1 MTKIKNTKKGMAKK
15 TLSMSLVVA
24 MLATSNVPVWAAEF
38 SDGTDAAVAT
48 EAPAAETFSDNAAE
62 APVVEDT
69 NADTATANTVVEE
82 GDLKIDIT
90 TKKEV
95 TWGDTV
101 SVSGSIVNTNTNT
114 SLDKWNFGVREAG
127 TAQALITKTDV
138 TSVGGE
144 QVTATNM
151 NFATTPAMAGKTL
164 ELYIYRDDA
173 DASFGPIVVG
183 TVKVN
188 KKDIKNA
195 TIKITGVADDAAA
208 TMAYNGR
215 VQNAASVGK
224 IMLGSDELT
233 SEDYDMTVSSAIN
246 AGDILTVTVTAK
258 GDKYVGTATRNIK
271 IVAKDY
277 RPSNPA
283 DIEAKVKDD
292 VKYEYTGSKIY
303 LKASDVTVAE
313 SKHDPDVTPD
323 DKKLGGAD
331 LSSAIESVET
341 NVDTNGGYNVG
352 KHTAT
357 VRLETGKLGNFN
369 FSGAYETVPTSNTYE
384 IVARDLSKVKVV
396 VGSNGEVQLG
406 TKLSELSSKLNF
418 FDGSQQLDLK
428 STDYAYTVKVNGKQ
442 IDTTTN
448 PNPAFDKE
456 GTYTVEITAADGVSN
471 TKNSVSTT
479 FRVEGNVI
487 KSATSTGFNNANG
500 TIKYVKDYTGNAI
513 QPTKDDIGTV
523 TIAGEDSRKTVTLQK
538 GEWEIVGYSNNTE
551 ASTYGNTSATATPYS
566 YKKYAAVQIKVTQS
580 GTFYGKTCNLYFEIA
595 PLKVSGDTITVP
607 KTTSYD
613 KANRKASD
621 YKLDVTVNAKD
632 SNNKTITVPA
642 SAYTTTAKFL
652 DATTNQE
659 TDKNAKENTIETTV
673 VLKDHNYIYVDS
685 NKDYDSNGKTQSVVA
700 DKKTKIKA
708 PVLTNAS
715 VVLTQDSYT
724 YTGGKI
730 TPSFKVMDGTLE
742 LQEDVDYRI
751 KSITNAV
758 NVGTATITVEGL
770 GTYYSGEASG
780 TFTITPAKVEDVKV
794 TADAKTYTGKKIK
807 PTSFKATL
815 NGNDVTDQFKLS
827 AYGDN
832 TNAGKTAGSLTI
844 ALLSGNKNFTGST
857 VDGTFE
863 IKARKVASSTI
874 SVYDKYGQM
883 VNDKYDTAT
892 VAAANLKTFTYDGK
906 AQTFA
911 SAKLN
916 VGNVVLETGES
927 ADTNIAKPTA
937 DDFELVYVDNVY
949 GKSTQGATY
958 NTAHV
963 YAVAKEGGN
972 YTGTKTITTADG
984 TVIKNVV
991 ADLTFGI
998 SALKFV
1004 KENVTVKNGVY
1015 AGGVAVKPEVIV
1027 QFGGNTLVE
1036 GVDYKLDYDTATEV
1050 TNGAKYNVKV
1060 TGING
1065 YTDAGSVSS
1074 DNTDT
1079 AKQIAKWG
1087 IDKQTIA
1094 NCEVSVKDGVATVMN
1109 GSVKV
1114 PADEYTSTKN
1124 EDGTYTIAAKS
1135 TSKHY
1140 TGSKTV
1146 KADGKAEN
1154 EKPNAPMIS
1163 NVKVVGN
1170 KATVILSS
1178 ESEGASG
1185 YDYVISTDRDCI
1197 TNKDYTSV
1205 NKNQVKTNTT
1215 FEYVGQNTYYAYC
1228 HAWKRDENGKKVFSD
1243 WSNAYPFVVSAITPS
1258 QPVIT
1263 SVKVKG
1269 STVTVTYTK
1278 ASNADGYDVV
1288 LGTSTKKV
1296 NGETRPVEYGKLV
1309 KKNIKG
1315 NVVTATFKNV
1325 KKGTYY
1331 AGLHAFNKTSEDGKK
1346 VFSQWSNV
1354 KKVTVK

>member
-38 SDGTDAAVAT
+38 SDGTDDVAVAT
-48 EAPAAETFSDNAAE
+48 EAPAAETFSDETAE

-69 NADTATANTVVEE
+69 TAEAASANTVVEE
-82 GDLKIDIT
+82 GDLKVDIT
-90 TKKEV
+90 VDKTEV
-95 TWGDTV
+95 TWGDHVTV
-101 SVSGSIVNTNTNT
+101 SGTITKTTDNTPLK
-114 SLDKWNFGVREAG
+114 SWNYGIREAG
-127 TAQALITKTDV
+127 TTQALGTIK
-138 TSVGGE
+138 
-144 QVTATNM
+144 TATTASDMSFN
-151 NFATTPAMAGKTL
+151 TDETMAGKTI

-173 DASFGPIVVG
+173 NASFGPIVVG
-183 TVKVN
+183 TIKVN
-188 KKDIKNA
+188 KKNIKNA
-195 TIKITGVADDAAA
+195 TIKISGVADDATA

-215 VQNAASVGK
+215 VQDAASVGD
-224 IMLGSDELT
+224 IMLGSTKLT
-233 SEDYDMTVSSAIN
+233 SDDYDMTVSSATN

-258 GDKYVGTATRNIK
+258 GDKYVGTATRNVK
-271 IVAKDY
+271 IVKKTYTANK
-277 RPSNPA
+277 

-292 VKYEYTGSKIY
+292 IKYEYTGSKIY

-323 DKKLGGAD
+323 DQKLGGAD

-341 NVDTNGGYNVG
+341 NADVNGNYNVG
-352 KHTAT
+352 KHAAT

-369 FSGAYETVPTSNTYE
+369 FSGAYESVPTSNTYE

-396 VGSNGEVQLG
+396 VGSNGEVQLN
-406 TKLSELSSKLNF
+406 TAVAALPLAF
-418 FDGSQQLDLK
+418 YDGSQRLNLK
-428 STDYAYTVKVNGKQ
+428 SADYSYTVKDPDGKVVTG
-442 IDTTTN
+442 TT
-448 PNPAFDKE
+448 FDKE

-487 KSATSTGFNNANG
+487 DSATSTGFNNTNG
-500 TIKYVKDYTGNAI
+500 TIKYVKDYTGSAI

-523 TIAGEDSRKTVTLQK
+523 TITGKDSNKTVTLQK

-551 ASTYGNTSATATPYS
+551 ASTYGSTTATQAPYS
-566 YKKYAAVQIKVTQS
+566 YKKYASVQIKVTQS

-595 PLKVSGDTITVP
+595 PLRVSSDTINVP

-613 KANRKASD
+613 KSNKNASD

-632 SNNKTITVPA
+632 SNGKTVAVPA
-642 SAYTTTAKFL
+642 SAYTTTSKFVKA
-652 DATTNQE
+652 DGS
-659 TDKNAKENTIETTV
+659 DGENTIDDKIQTTV
-673 VLKDHNYIYVDS
+673 VLKNHNYIYG
-685 NKDYDSNGKTQSVVA
+685 NYDENGKTQSVPVSVSKA
-700 DKKTKIKA
+700 TTIKA

-815 NGNDVTDQFKLS
+815 NGNDVSDQFKLS

-863 IKARKVASSTI
+863 IKARKVNDSTI
-874 SVYDKYGQM
+874 SVYDKYGQL

-892 VAAANLKTFTYDGK
+892 VATANLKTFTYDGK

-916 VGNVVLETGES
+916 VGNVVTETGETAS
-927 ADTNIAKPTA
+927 NIAKPTA

-949 GKSTQGATY
+949 GKSTQNATY
-958 NTAHV
+958 NTAHI

-1050 TNGAKYNVKV
+1050 TNGAKYDVKV

-1065 YTDAGSVSS
+1065 YASAGSVSS
-1074 DNTDT
+1074 KDADP
-1079 AKQIAKWG
+1079 IAKWG

-1124 EDGTYTIAAKS
+1124 DDGTYTIAAKS

-1154 EKPNAPMIS
+1154 EKPDAPMIS

-1170 KATVILSS
+1170 KATVILSG
-1178 ESEGASG
+1178 ESEGAAG

-1325 KKGTYY
+1325 KKGAYY
-1331 AGLHAFNKTSEDGKK
+1331 AGLHAFNRTSEDGKK

-1354 KKVTVK
+1354 KKVNVK

>member
-1 MTKIKNTKKGMAKK
+1 MLLLIK
-15 TLSMSLVVA
+15 S
-24 MLATSNVPVWAAEF
+24 
-38 SDGTDAAVAT
+38 
-48 EAPAAETFSDNAAE
+48 
-62 APVVEDT
+62 
-69 NADTATANTVVEE
+69 
-82 GDLKIDIT
+82 
-90 TKKEV
+90 EV

-101 SVSGSIVNTNTNT
+101 NVSGSITKTTDNTPLK
-114 SLDKWNFGVREAG
+114 SWNYGIREAG
-127 TAQALITKTDV
+127 TTQAIGTIKTASDV
-138 TSVGGE
+138 S
-144 QVTATNM
+144 AM
-151 NFATTPAMAGKTL
+151 SFTTDETMAGKTL
-164 ELYIYRDDA
+164 ELYIYRNDA
-173 DASFGPIVVG
+173 NASFGPIVVG

-188 KKDIKNA
+188 KKSIK
-195 TIKITGVADDAAA
+195 DAAV
-208 TMAYNGR
+208 TVTGLNPNGTLTYNGR
-215 VQNAASVGK
+215 VQDETTITAVTLDGK
-224 IMLGSDELT
+224 TLVKND
-233 SEDYDMTVSSAIN
+233 DYDMTVSSATN
-246 AGDILTVTVTAK
+246 AGDTLTVTVTAK
-258 GDKYVGTATRNIK
+258 GDKYYGSTTKNIK

-277 RPSNPA
+277 SAANK

-292 VKYEYTGSKIY
+292 VKYEYTGSKIF
-303 LKASDVTVAE
+303 LTASDVTVAE

-323 DKKLGGAD
+323 DGKLGGAD
-331 LSSAIESVET
+331 LSAAIESVTTDGT
-341 NVDTNGGYNVG
+341 NYNVG
-352 KHTAT
+352 KHKA
-357 VRLETGKLGNFN
+357 VVKLETGKLENFN
-369 FSGAYETVPTSNTYE
+369 FTGPYEDVTTSNEYE
-384 IVARDLSKVKVV
+384 IVARDLSKVTVV
-396 VGSNGEVQLG
+396 AGSNGEVQLG
-406 TKLSELSSKLNF
+406 TATTSLPLHFYAGTQLLNLQSSDYVYAVKDP
-418 FDGSQQLDLK
+418 DGK
-428 STDYAYTVKVNGKQ
+428 GVTGAT
-442 IDTTTN
+442 
-448 PNPAFDKE
+448 FDKE
-456 GTYTVEITAADGVSN
+456 GTYTVEVTAADGVSN
-471 TKNSVSTT
+471 TKNSVSAT

-487 KSATSTGFNNANG
+487 EKATSTGFNDNSG
-500 TIKYVKDYTGNAI
+500 KIKYVKDYTGSAI

-523 TIAGEDSRKTVTLQK
+523 TITGKDPSKTVTLQK
-538 GEWEIVGYSNNTE
+538 GDWEIVGYSNNTE
-551 ASTYGNTSATATPYS
+551 ASTYGNPNGSAADKYS
-566 YKKYAAVQIKVTQS
+566 RKNYASVQIKVTKS
-580 GTFYGKTCNLYFEIA
+580 GTFYGKTCSLLFEIA
-595 PLKVSGDTITVP
+595 PLKVTGDTITVP
-607 KTTSYD
+607 KATSYD
-613 KANRKASD
+613 KANKKASN
-621 YKLDVTVNAKD
+621 YKLDVTVAAKD
-632 SNNKTITVPA
+632 SNGKSVTVPA
-642 SAYTTTAKFL
+642 SAYTTTSKFI
-652 DATTNQE
+652 DATTNLE
-659 TDKNAKENTIETTV
+659 TEENAKGNIIETTV
-673 VLKDHNYIYVDS
+673 VLKDHNYIYVGTAG
-685 NKDYDSNGKTQSVVA
+685 YDSNGKTQSVIA
-700 DKKTKIKA
+700 DKKTTIKA

-742 LQEDVDYRI
+742 LQEGVDYKV

-770 GTYYSGEASG
+770 DTYYSGEASA

-794 TADAKTYTGKKIK
+794 TADAATYTGKKIK

-815 NGNDVTDQFKLS
+815 NGNDVSDQFKLS

-863 IKARKVASSTI
+863 IKARKVNDSTI
-874 SVYDKYGQM
+874 SVYDKYGQL

-892 VAAANLKTFTYDGK
+892 VATANLKTFTYDGK

-916 VGNVVLETGES
+916 VGNVVTETGETAS
-927 ADTNIAKPTA
+927 NIAKPTA

-949 GKSTQGATY
+949 GKSTQNSTY
-958 NTAHV
+958 NTAHI

-1050 TNGAKYNVKV
+1050 TNGAKYDVKV

-1065 YTDAGSVSS
+1065 YASAGSVSS
-1074 DNTDT
+1074 KDADP
-1079 AKQIAKWG
+1079 IAKWG

-1124 EDGTYTIAAKS
+1124 DDGTYTIAAKS

-1140 TGSKTV
+1140 TGSKSV

-1170 KATVILSS
+1170 KATAILSG
-1178 ESEGASG
+1178 EADGAAG

-1205 NKNQVKTNTT
+1205 NKNQVQTSTT
-1215 FEYVGQNTYYAYC
+1215 FKYVQQGTYYAYC

-1243 WSNAYPFVVSAITPS
+1243 WSNAYPFVVSAITPDA
-1258 QPVIT
+1258 PVIT
-1263 SVKVKG
+1263 NVKVSG
-1269 STVTVTYTK
+1269 STIKVTYK
-1278 ASNADGYDVV
+1278 AAANATGYDVL
-1288 LGTSTKKV
+1288 LGTGSKKE
-1296 NGETRPVEYGKLV
+1296 NGETRPYQYGNHKKLNL
-1309 KKNIKG
+1309 KEG
-1315 NVVTATFKNV
+1315 TVTATFIELFLGLLNLVGKMSLKKLRIYLVV
-1325 KKGTYY
+1325 KR
-1331 AGLHAFNKTSEDGKK
+1331 LELVCVRF
-1346 VFSQWSNV
+1346 
-1354 KKVTVK
+1354 

>member
-38 SDGTDAAVAT
+38 SDGSDDVAVAT
-48 EAPAAETFSDNAAE
+48 EAPAAETFSDETAE

-69 NADTATANTVVEE
+69 TAEAASANTVVEE
-82 GDLKIDIT
+82 GDLKVDVT
-90 TKKEV
+90 VNKTEV
-95 TWGDTV
+95 TWGDRVTV
-101 SVSGSIVNTNTNT
+101 SGTITKTSDNTPLK
-114 SLDKWNFGVREAG
+114 SWNYGIREAG
-127 TAQALITKTDV
+127 TTQALGTIK
-138 TSVGGE
+138 
-144 QVTATNM
+144 TATD
-151 NFATTPAMAGKTL
+151 PAQMSFDTDETMAGKTI

-173 DASFGPIVVG
+173 NASFGPIVVG
-183 TVKVN
+183 TIKVN
-188 KKDIKNA
+188 KKNIKDA
-195 TIKITGVADDAAA
+195 TINVSGLNADG
-208 TMAYNGR
+208 TLTYNGR
-215 VQNAASVGK
+215 VQDETTVTSVT
-224 IMLGSDELT
+224 LGSGST
-233 SEDYDMTVSSAIN
+233 STTLAKGDDYEMTVSSATN
-246 AGDILTVTVTAK
+246 VGDTLVVTVTAK
-258 GDKYVGTATRNIK
+258 GDKYYGTVTKNIK

-277 RPSNPA
+277 NSG

-323 DKKLGGAD
+323 DQKLGGAD

-341 NVDTNGGYNVG
+341 KTSGDYNVG
-352 KHTAT
+352 KHKAT
-357 VRLETGKLGNFN
+357 VKLETGKLGNFN
-369 FSGAYETVPTSNTYE
+369 FSGAYESVDTSNEYE
-384 IVARDLSKVKVV
+384 IVARDLSKLKVV
-396 VGSNGEVQLG
+396 AGSNGEVQLG
-406 TKLSELSSKLNF
+406 TKVSELPLKF
-418 FDGSQQLDLK
+418 YDGSQRLYLK
-428 STDYAYTVKVNGKQ
+428 SADYAYTVKVDGKV
-442 IDTTTN
+442 IAPTTAN
-448 PNPAFDKE
+448 PEPTFDKE

-487 KSATSTGFNNANG
+487 DSATSTGFNNSDANK
-500 TIKYVKDYTGNAI
+500 TIKYVKDYTGKAI
-513 QPTKDDIGTV
+513 EPTKDDIGTV
-523 TIAGEDSRKTVTLQK
+523 TITSKGTATSPAKTVTLQK
-538 GEWEIVGYSNNTE
+538 GEWEIVGYSNNIE
-551 ASTYGNTSATATPYS
+551 ASTYGNTSATVAPYS
-566 YKKYAAVQIKVTQS
+566 YKKYASVQIKVTQS
-580 GTFYGKTCNLYFEIA
+580 GTFYGKTCSLNFEIA
-595 PLKVSGDTITVP
+595 PLKVSSDTITVP

-652 DATTNQE
+652 DSTNQE
-659 TDKNAKENTIETTV
+659 TDENAKENTIETTV

-700 DKKTKIKA
+700 DKKTTIKA
-708 PVLTNAS
+708 PLLTNAS

-815 NGNDVTDQFKLS
+815 NGNDVSDQFKLS

-863 IKARKVASSTI
+863 IKPATVTGSTI
-874 SVYDKYGQM
+874 AVFDKYGKD
-883 VNDKYDTAT
+883 VSNIYGFTSGDPS
-892 VAAANLKTFTYDGK
+892 KTFTYDGT

-916 VGNVVLETGES
+916 IGNVATGV
-927 ADTNIAKPTA
+927 AKPTA
-937 DDFELVYVDNVY
+937 DDFEIVYVDNVY
-949 GKSTQGATY
+949 GKSTTGKTY

-972 YTGTKTITTADG
+972 YAGPDNSTIVTADG
-984 TVIKNVV
+984 TTIKNVV

-998 SALKFV
+998 GALKFV

-1036 GVDYKLDYDTATEV
+1036 GVDYKLEYDTATEV
-1050 TNGAKYNVKV
+1050 TNGAKYDVKV

-1065 YTDAGSVSS
+1065 YAGAGSVSS
-1074 DNTDT
+1074 KDTDT
-1079 AKQIAKWG
+1079 TKQIAKWG

-1094 NCEVSVKDGVATVMN
+1094 NCEVSVKNGVATVMN

-1124 EDGTYTIAAKS
+1124 DDGTYTIAAKS

-1170 KATVILSS
+1170 KATVILSG

-1263 SVKVKG
+1263 SVKVSG

-1296 NGETRPVEYGKLV
+1296 NGETRPVEYGTLV

-1331 AGLHAFNKTSEDGKK
+1331 AGLHAFNRTSEDGKK

>member
-38 SDGTDAAVAT
+38 SDGTDDVAVAT
-48 EAPAAETFSDNAAE
+48 EAPAAETFSDETAE

-69 NADTATANTVVEE
+69 TAEAASANTVVEE
-82 GDLKIDIT
+82 GDLKVDIT
-90 TKKEV
+90 VDKTEV
-95 TWGDTV
+95 TWGDHVTV
-101 SVSGSIVNTNTNT
+101 SGTITKTTDNTPLK
-114 SLDKWNFGVREAG
+114 SWNYGIREAG
-127 TAQALITKTDV
+127 TTQALGTIK
-138 TSVGGE
+138 
-144 QVTATNM
+144 TATTASDMSFN
-151 NFATTPAMAGKTL
+151 TDETMAGKTI

-173 DASFGPIVVG
+173 NASFGPIVVG
-183 TVKVN
+183 TIKVN
-188 KKDIKNA
+188 KKNIKNA
-195 TIKITGVADDAAA
+195 TIKISGVADDATA

-215 VQNAASVGK
+215 VQDAASVGD
-224 IMLGSDELT
+224 IMLGSTKLT
-233 SEDYDMTVSSAIN
+233 SDDYDMTVSSATN

-258 GDKYVGTATRNIK
+258 GDKYVGTATRNVK
-271 IVAKDY
+271 IVKKTYTANK
-277 RPSNPA
+277 

-292 VKYEYTGSKIY
+292 IKYEYTGSKIY

-323 DKKLGGAD
+323 DQKLGGAD

-341 NVDTNGGYNVG
+341 NADVNGNYNVG
-352 KHTAT
+352 KHAAT

-369 FSGAYETVPTSNTYE
+369 FSGAYESVPTSNTYE

-396 VGSNGEVQLG
+396 VGSNGEVQLN
-406 TKLSELSSKLNF
+406 TAVAALPLAF
-418 FDGSQQLDLK
+418 YDGSQRLNLK
-428 STDYAYTVKVNGKQ
+428 SADYSYTVKDPDGKVVTG
-442 IDTTTN
+442 TT
-448 PNPAFDKE
+448 FDKE

-487 KSATSTGFNNANG
+487 DSATSTGFNNTNG
-500 TIKYVKDYTGNAI
+500 TIKYVKDYTGSAI

-523 TIAGEDSRKTVTLQK
+523 TITGKDSNKTVTLQK

-551 ASTYGNTSATATPYS
+551 ASTYGSTTATQAPYS
-566 YKKYAAVQIKVTQS
+566 YKKYASVQIKVTQS

-595 PLKVSGDTITVP
+595 PLRVSSDTINVP

-613 KANRKASD
+613 KSNKNASD

-632 SNNKTITVPA
+632 SNGKTVAVPA
-642 SAYTTTAKFL
+642 SAYTTTSKFVKA
-652 DATTNQE
+652 DGS
-659 TDKNAKENTIETTV
+659 DGENTIDDKIQTTV
-673 VLKDHNYIYVDS
+673 VLKNHNYIYG
-685 NKDYDSNGKTQSVVA
+685 NYDENGKTQSVPVSVSKA
-700 DKKTKIKA
+700 TTIKA

-815 NGNDVTDQFKLS
+815 NGNDVSDQFKLS

-863 IKARKVASSTI
+863 IKARKVNDSTI
-874 SVYDKYGQM
+874 SVYDKYGQL

-892 VAAANLKTFTYDGK
+892 VATANLKTFTYDGK

-916 VGNVVLETGES
+916 VGNVVTETGETAS
-927 ADTNIAKPTA
+927 NIAKPTA

-949 GKSTQGATY
+949 GKSTQNATY
-958 NTAHV
+958 NTAHI

-1050 TNGAKYNVKV
+1050 TNGAKYDVKV

-1065 YTDAGSVSS
+1065 YASAGSVSS
-1074 DNTDT
+1074 KDADP
-1079 AKQIAKWG
+1079 IAKWG

-1124 EDGTYTIAAKS
+1124 DDGTYTIAAKS

-1154 EKPNAPMIS
+1154 EKPDAPMIS

-1170 KATVILSS
+1170 KATVILSG
-1178 ESEGASG
+1178 ESEGAAG

-1331 AGLHAFNKTSEDGKK
+1331 AGLHAFNRTSEDGKK

>member
-38 SDGTDAAVAT
+38 SDGTDDVAVAT
-48 EAPAAETFSDNAAE
+48 EAPAAETFSDETAE

-69 NADTATANTVVEE
+69 TAEAASANTVVEE
-82 GDLKIDIT
+82 GDLKVDIT
-90 TKKEV
+90 VDKTEV
-95 TWGDTV
+95 TWGDHVTV
-101 SVSGSIVNTNTNT
+101 SGTITKTTDNTPLK
-114 SLDKWNFGVREAG
+114 SWNYGIREAG
-127 TAQALITKTDV
+127 TTQALGTIK
-138 TSVGGE
+138 
-144 QVTATNM
+144 TATTASDMSFN
-151 NFATTPAMAGKTL
+151 TDETMAGKTI

-173 DASFGPIVVG
+173 NASFGPIVVG
-183 TVKVN
+183 TIKVN
-188 KKDIKNA
+188 KKNIKNA
-195 TIKITGVADDAAA
+195 TIKISGVADDATA

-215 VQNAASVGK
+215 VQDAASVGD
-224 IMLGSDELT
+224 IMLGSTKLT
-233 SEDYDMTVSSAIN
+233 SDDYDMTVSSATN

-258 GDKYVGTATRNIK
+258 GDKYVGTATRNVK
-271 IVAKDY
+271 IVKKTYTANK
-277 RPSNPA
+277 

-292 VKYEYTGSKIY
+292 IKYEYTGSKIY

-323 DKKLGGAD
+323 DQKLGGAD

-341 NVDTNGGYNVG
+341 NADVNGNYNVG
-352 KHTAT
+352 KHAAT

-369 FSGAYETVPTSNTYE
+369 FSGAYESVPTSNTYE

-396 VGSNGEVQLG
+396 VGSNGEVQLN
-406 TKLSELSSKLNF
+406 TAVAALPLAF
-418 FDGSQQLDLK
+418 YDGSQRLNLK
-428 STDYAYTVKVNGKQ
+428 SADYSYTVKDPDGKVVTG
-442 IDTTTN
+442 TT
-448 PNPAFDKE
+448 FDKE

-487 KSATSTGFNNANG
+487 DSATSTGFNNTNG
-500 TIKYVKDYTGNAI
+500 TIKYVKDYTGSAI

-523 TIAGEDSRKTVTLQK
+523 TITGKDSNKTVTLQK

-551 ASTYGNTSATATPYS
+551 ASTYGSTTATQAPYS
-566 YKKYAAVQIKVTQS
+566 YKKYASVQIKVTQS

-595 PLKVSGDTITVP
+595 PLRVSSDTINVP

-613 KANRKASD
+613 KSNKNASD

-632 SNNKTITVPA
+632 SNGKTVAVPA
-642 SAYTTTAKFL
+642 SAYTTTSKFVKA
-652 DATTNQE
+652 DGS
-659 TDKNAKENTIETTV
+659 DGENTIDDKIQTTV
-673 VLKDHNYIYVDS
+673 VLKNHNYIYG
-685 NKDYDSNGKTQSVVA
+685 NYDENGKTQSVPVSVSKA
-700 DKKTKIKA
+700 TTIKA

-815 NGNDVTDQFKLS
+815 NGNDVSDQFKLS

-863 IKARKVASSTI
+863 IKARKVNDSTI
-874 SVYDKYGQM
+874 SVYDKYGQL

-892 VAAANLKTFTYDGK
+892 VATANLKTFTYDGK

-916 VGNVVLETGES
+916 VGNVVTETGETAS
-927 ADTNIAKPTA
+927 NIAKPTA

-949 GKSTQGATY
+949 GKSTQNATY
-958 NTAHV
+958 NTAHI

-1050 TNGAKYNVKV
+1050 TNGAKYDVKV

-1065 YTDAGSVSS
+1065 YASAGSVSS
-1074 DNTDT
+1074 KDADP
-1079 AKQIAKWG
+1079 IAKWG

-1124 EDGTYTIAAKS
+1124 DDGTYTIAAKS

-1154 EKPNAPMIS
+1154 EKPDAPMIS

-1170 KATVILSS
+1170 KATVILSG
-1178 ESEGASG
+1178 ESEGAAG

-1354 KKVTVK
+1354 KKVNVK

>member
-38 SDGTDAAVAT
+38 SDGSDDVAVAT
-48 EAPAAETFSDNAAE
+48 EAPAAETFSDETAE

-69 NADTATANTVVEE
+69 TAEAASANTVVEE
-82 GDLKIDIT
+82 GDLKVDVT
-90 TKKEV
+90 VNKTEV
-95 TWGDTV
+95 TWGDRVTV
-101 SVSGSIVNTNTNT
+101 SGTITKTSDNTPLK
-114 SLDKWNFGVREAG
+114 SWNYGIREAG
-127 TAQALITKTDV
+127 TTQALGTIK
-138 TSVGGE
+138 
-144 QVTATNM
+144 TATD
-151 NFATTPAMAGKTL
+151 PAQMSFDTDETMAGKTI

-173 DASFGPIVVG
+173 NASFGPIVVG
-183 TVKVN
+183 TIKVN
-188 KKDIKNA
+188 KKNIKNA
-195 TIKITGVADDAAA
+195 TIKISGVADDATA
-208 TMAYNGR
+208 TMTYNGR
-215 VQNAASVGK
+215 VQDAASVGD
-224 IMLGSDELT
+224 IMLGSTKLT
-233 SEDYDMTVSSAIN
+233 SDDYDMTVSSATN

-258 GDKYVGTATRNIK
+258 GDKYVGTATRNVK
-271 IVAKDY
+271 IVRKTY
-277 RPSNPA
+277 THNK

-292 VKYEYTGSKIY
+292 IKYEYTGSKIY

-323 DKKLGGAD
+323 DQKLGGAD

-341 NVDTNGGYNVG
+341 NADVNGNYNVG
-352 KHTAT
+352 KHAAT

-369 FSGAYETVPTSNTYE
+369 FSGAYESVPTSNTYE

-396 VGSNGEVQLG
+396 VGSNGEVQLN
-406 TKLSELSSKLNF
+406 TAVAALPLAF
-418 FDGSQQLDLK
+418 YDGSQKLDLK
-428 STDYAYTVKVNGKQ
+428 SADYSYTVKDPDGKVV
-442 IDTTTN
+442 TGNT
-448 PNPAFDKE
+448 FDKE

-487 KSATSTGFNNANG
+487 NYATSTGFNNTNG
-500 TIKYVKDYTGNAI
+500 TIKYVKDYTGSAI

-523 TIAGEDSRKTVTLQK
+523 TITGKDSKKTVTLQK

-551 ASTYGNTSATATPYS
+551 ASTYGSTTATQAPYS
-566 YKKYAAVQIKVTQS
+566 YKKYASVQIKVTQS

-595 PLKVSGDTITVP
+595 PLRVSSDTINVP

-613 KANRKASD
+613 KSNKNASD

-632 SNNKTITVPA
+632 SNDKTVAVPA
-642 SAYTTTAKFL
+642 SAYTTTSKFVKA
-652 DATTNQE
+652 DGS
-659 TDKNAKENTIETTV
+659 DGENTIDDKIQTTV
-673 VLKDHNYIYVDS
+673 VLKDHNYIYG
-685 NKDYDSNGKTQSVVA
+685 NYDENGKTQSVPVSVSKA
-700 DKKTKIKA
+700 TTIKA

-815 NGNDVTDQFKLS
+815 NGNDVSDQFKLS

-863 IKARKVASSTI
+863 IKPATVTGSTI
-874 SVYDKYGQM
+874 SVFDKYGKD
-883 VNDKYDTAT
+883 VSSTYGFTIGGDPSE
-892 VAAANLKTFTYDGK
+892 TFTYDGT

-911 SAKLN
+911 STKLN
-916 VGNVVLETGES
+916 IGSVTTGV
-927 ADTNIAKPTA
+927 AKPTA
-937 DDFELVYVDNVY
+937 DDFEIVYVDNVY
-949 GKSTQGATY
+949 GKSTSGKTY

-972 YTGTKTITTADG
+972 YAGPDNSKIVTADG
-984 TVIKNVV
+984 TTIKNVV

-998 SALKFV
+998 GALKFV

-1015 AGGVAVKPEVIV
+1015 AGGVAVKPKVIV

-1036 GVDYKLDYDTATEV
+1036 GVDYKLEYDTATEV
-1050 TNGAKYNVKV
+1050 TNGAKYDVKV

-1065 YTDAGSVSS
+1065 YAGAGSVSS
-1074 DNTDT
+1074 KDTDT
-1079 AKQIAKWG
+1079 TKQIAKWG

-1094 NCEVSVKDGVATVMN
+1094 NCEVSVKNGVATVMN

-1124 EDGTYTIAAKS
+1124 DDGTYTIAAKS

-1170 KATVILSS
+1170 KATAILSG
-1178 ESEGASG
+1178 EADGAAG

-1205 NKNQVKTNTT
+1205 NKNQVQTSTT
-1215 FEYVGQNTYYAYC
+1215 FKYVQQGTYYAYC

-1243 WSNAYPFVVSAITPS
+1243 WSNAYPFVVSAITPDA
-1258 QPVIT
+1258 PVIT
-1263 SVKVKG
+1263 DVKVSG
-1269 STVTVTYTK
+1269 STIKVTYK
-1278 ASNADGYDVV
+1278 AAANATGYDVV
-1288 LGTSTKKV
+1288 LGTGSKKE
-1296 NGETRPVEYGKLV
+1296 NGETRPYRYGNHKKLNL
-1309 KKNIKG
+1309 KEG
-1315 NVVTATFKNV
+1315 TVTATFKKV
-1325 KKGTYY
+1325 PKGTWVV
-1331 AGLHAFNKTSEDGKK
+1331 GMHAFNRTSEDGKK
-1346 VFSQWSNV
+1346 VFSPWSNL
-1354 KKVTVK
+1354 KKATVK

>member
-38 SDGTDAAVAT
+38 SDGTDDVAVAT
-48 EAPAAETFSDNAAE
+48 EAPAAETFSDETAE

-69 NADTATANTVVEE
+69 TAEAASANTVVEE
-82 GDLKIDIT
+82 GDLKVDIT
-90 TKKEV
+90 VDKTEV
-95 TWGDTV
+95 TWGDHVTV
-101 SVSGSIVNTNTNT
+101 SGTITKTTDNTPLK
-114 SLDKWNFGVREAG
+114 SWNYGIREAG
-127 TAQALITKTDV
+127 TTQALGTIK
-138 TSVGGE
+138 
-144 QVTATNM
+144 TATTASDMSFN
-151 NFATTPAMAGKTL
+151 TDETMAGKTI

-173 DASFGPIVVG
+173 NASFGPIVVG
-183 TVKVN
+183 TIKVN
-188 KKDIKNA
+188 KKNIKNA
-195 TIKITGVADDAAA
+195 TIKISGVADDATA

-215 VQNAASVGK
+215 VQDAASVGD
-224 IMLGSDELT
+224 IMLGSTKLT
-233 SEDYDMTVSSAIN
+233 SDDYDMTVSSATN

-258 GDKYVGTATRNIK
+258 GDKYVGTATRNVK
-271 IVAKDY
+271 IVKKTYTANK
-277 RPSNPA
+277 

-292 VKYEYTGSKIY
+292 IKYEYTGSKIY

-323 DKKLGGAD
+323 DQKLGGAD

-341 NVDTNGGYNVG
+341 NADVNGNYNVG
-352 KHTAT
+352 KHAAT

-369 FSGAYETVPTSNTYE
+369 FSGAYESVPTSNTYE
-384 IVARDLSKVKVV
+384 IVARDLSKLKVV
-396 VGSNGEVQLG
+396 VGSNGEVQLN
-406 TKLSELSSKLNF
+406 TAVAALPLAF
-418 FDGSQQLDLK
+418 YDGSQRLNLK
-428 STDYAYTVKVNGKQ
+428 SADYSYTVKDPDGKVVTG
-442 IDTTTN
+442 TT
-448 PNPAFDKE
+448 FDKE

-487 KSATSTGFNNANG
+487 DSATSTGFNNTNG
-500 TIKYVKDYTGNAI
+500 TIKYVKDYTGSAI

-523 TIAGEDSRKTVTLQK
+523 TITGKDSNKTVTLQK

-551 ASTYGNTSATATPYS
+551 ASTYGSTTATQAPYS
-566 YKKYAAVQIKVTQS
+566 YKKYASVQIKVTQS

-595 PLKVSGDTITVP
+595 PLRVSSDTINVP

-613 KANRKASD
+613 KSNKNASD

-632 SNNKTITVPA
+632 SNGKTVAVPA
-642 SAYTTTAKFL
+642 SAYTTTSKFVKA
-652 DATTNQE
+652 DGS
-659 TDKNAKENTIETTV
+659 DGENTIDDKIQTTV
-673 VLKDHNYIYVDS
+673 VLKNHNYIYG
-685 NKDYDSNGKTQSVVA
+685 NYDENGKTQSVPVSVSKA
-700 DKKTKIKA
+700 TTIKA

-815 NGNDVTDQFKLS
+815 NGNDVSDQFKLS

-863 IKARKVASSTI
+863 IKARKVNDSTI
-874 SVYDKYGQM
+874 SVYDKYGQL

-892 VAAANLKTFTYDGK
+892 VATANLKTFTYDGK

-916 VGNVVLETGES
+916 VGNVVTETGETAS
-927 ADTNIAKPTA
+927 NIAKPTA

-949 GKSTQGATY
+949 GKSTQNATY
-958 NTAHV
+958 NTAHI

-1050 TNGAKYNVKV
+1050 TNGAKYDVKV

-1065 YTDAGSVSS
+1065 YASAGSVSS
-1074 DNTDT
+1074 KDADP
-1079 AKQIAKWG
+1079 IAKWG

-1124 EDGTYTIAAKS
+1124 DDGTYTIAAKS

-1154 EKPNAPMIS
+1154 EKPDAPMIS

-1170 KATVILSS
+1170 KATVILSG
-1178 ESEGASG
+1178 ESEGAAG

>member
-38 SDGTDAAVAT
+38 SDGTDDVAVAT
-48 EAPAAETFSDNAAE
+48 EAPAAETFSDETAE

-69 NADTATANTVVEE
+69 TAEAASANTVVEE
-82 GDLKIDIT
+82 GDLKVDIT
-90 TKKEV
+90 VDKTEV
-95 TWGDTV
+95 TWGDHVTV
-101 SVSGSIVNTNTNT
+101 SGTITKTTDNTPLK
-114 SLDKWNFGVREAG
+114 SWNYGIREAG
-127 TAQALITKTDV
+127 TTQALGTIK
-138 TSVGGE
+138 
-144 QVTATNM
+144 TATTASDMSFN
-151 NFATTPAMAGKTL
+151 TDETMAGKTI

-173 DASFGPIVVG
+173 TASFGPIVVG
-183 TVKVN
+183 TIKVN
-188 KKDIKNA
+188 KKNIKNA
-195 TIKITGVADDAAA
+195 TIKISGVADDATA

-215 VQNAASVGK
+215 VQDAASVGD
-224 IMLGSDELT
+224 IMLGSTKLT
-233 SEDYDMTVSSAIN
+233 SDDYDMTVSSATN

-258 GDKYVGTATRNIK
+258 GDKYVGTATRNVK
-271 IVAKDY
+271 IVKKTYTANK
-277 RPSNPA
+277 

-292 VKYEYTGSKIY
+292 IKYEYTGSKIY

-323 DKKLGGAD
+323 DQKLGGAD

-341 NVDTNGGYNVG
+341 NADVNGNYNVG
-352 KHTAT
+352 KHAAT

-369 FSGAYETVPTSNTYE
+369 FSGAYESVPTSNTYE

-396 VGSNGEVQLG
+396 VGSNGEVQLN
-406 TKLSELSSKLNF
+406 TAVAALPLAF
-418 FDGSQQLDLK
+418 YDGSQRLNLK
-428 STDYAYTVKVNGKQ
+428 SADYSYTVKDPDGKVVTG
-442 IDTTTN
+442 TT
-448 PNPAFDKE
+448 FDKE

-487 KSATSTGFNNANG
+487 DSATSTGFNNTNG
-500 TIKYVKDYTGNAI
+500 TIKYVKDYTGSAI

-523 TIAGEDSRKTVTLQK
+523 TITGKDSNKTVTLQK

-551 ASTYGNTSATATPYS
+551 ASTYGSTTATQAPYS
-566 YKKYAAVQIKVTQS
+566 YKKYASVQIKVTQS

-595 PLKVSGDTITVP
+595 PLRVSSDTINVP

-613 KANRKASD
+613 KSNKNASD

-632 SNNKTITVPA
+632 SNGKTVAVPA
-642 SAYTTTAKFL
+642 SAYTTTSKFVKA
-652 DATTNQE
+652 DGS
-659 TDKNAKENTIETTV
+659 DGENTIDDKIQTTV
-673 VLKDHNYIYVDS
+673 VLKNHNYIYG
-685 NKDYDSNGKTQSVVA
+685 NYDENGKTQSVPVSVSKA
-700 DKKTKIKA
+700 TTIKA

-815 NGNDVTDQFKLS
+815 NGNDVSDQFKLS

-863 IKARKVASSTI
+863 IKARKVNDSTI
-874 SVYDKYGQM
+874 SVYDKYGQL

-892 VAAANLKTFTYDGK
+892 VATANLKTFTYDGK

-916 VGNVVLETGES
+916 VGNVVTETGETAS
-927 ADTNIAKPTA
+927 NIAKPTA

-949 GKSTQGATY
+949 GKSTQNATY
-958 NTAHV
+958 NTAHI

-1050 TNGAKYNVKV
+1050 TNGAKYDVKV

-1065 YTDAGSVSS
+1065 YASAGSVSS
-1074 DNTDT
+1074 KDADP
-1079 AKQIAKWG
+1079 IAKWG

-1124 EDGTYTIAAKS
+1124 DDGTYTIAAKS

-1154 EKPNAPMIS
+1154 EKPDAPMIS

-1170 KATVILSS
+1170 KATVILSG
-1178 ESEGASG
+1178 ESEGAAG

-1354 KKVTVK
+1354 KKVNVK

>member
-38 SDGTDAAVAT
+38 SDGTDDVAVAT
-48 EAPAAETFSDNAAE
+48 EAPAAETFSDETAE

-69 NADTATANTVVEE
+69 TAEAASANTVVEE
-82 GDLKIDIT
+82 GDLKVDIT
-90 TKKEV
+90 VDKTEV
-95 TWGDTV
+95 TWGDHVTV
-101 SVSGSIVNTNTNT
+101 SGTITKTTDNTPLK
-114 SLDKWNFGVREAG
+114 SWNYGIREAG
-127 TAQALITKTDV
+127 TTQALGTIK
-138 TSVGGE
+138 
-144 QVTATNM
+144 TATTASDMSFN
-151 NFATTPAMAGKTL
+151 TDETMAGKTI

-173 DASFGPIVVG
+173 NASFGPIVVG
-183 TVKVN
+183 TIKVN
-188 KKDIKNA
+188 KKNIKNA
-195 TIKITGVADDAAA
+195 TIKISGVADDATA

-215 VQNAASVGK
+215 VQDAASVGD
-224 IMLGSDELT
+224 IMLGSTKLT
-233 SEDYDMTVSSAIN
+233 SDDYDMTVSSATN

-258 GDKYVGTATRNIK
+258 GDKYVGTATRNVK
-271 IVAKDY
+271 IVKKTYTANK
-277 RPSNPA
+277 

-292 VKYEYTGSKIY
+292 IKYEYTGSKIY

-323 DKKLGGAD
+323 DQKLGGAD

-341 NVDTNGGYNVG
+341 NADVNGNYNVG
-352 KHTAT
+352 KHAAT

-369 FSGAYETVPTSNTYE
+369 FSGAYESVPTSNTYE

-396 VGSNGEVQLG
+396 VGSNGEVQLN
-406 TKLSELSSKLNF
+406 TAVAALPLAF
-418 FDGSQQLDLK
+418 YDGSQRLNLK
-428 STDYAYTVKVNGKQ
+428 SADYSYTVKDPDGKVVTG
-442 IDTTTN
+442 TT
-448 PNPAFDKE
+448 FDKE

-487 KSATSTGFNNANG
+487 DSATSTGFNNTNG
-500 TIKYVKDYTGNAI
+500 TIKYVKDYTGSAI

-523 TIAGEDSRKTVTLQK
+523 TITGKDSNKTVTLQK

-551 ASTYGNTSATATPYS
+551 ASTYGSTTATQAPYS
-566 YKKYAAVQIKVTQS
+566 YKKYASVQIKVTQS

-595 PLKVSGDTITVP
+595 PLRVSSDTINVP

-613 KANRKASD
+613 KSNKNASD

-632 SNNKTITVPA
+632 SNGKTVAVPA
-642 SAYTTTAKFL
+642 SAYTTTSKFVKA
-652 DATTNQE
+652 DGS
-659 TDKNAKENTIETTV
+659 DGENTIDDKIQTTV
-673 VLKDHNYIYVDS
+673 VLKNHNYIYG
-685 NKDYDSNGKTQSVVA
+685 NYDENGKTQSVPVSVSKA
-700 DKKTKIKA
+700 TTIKA

-815 NGNDVTDQFKLS
+815 NGNDVSDQFKLS

-863 IKARKVASSTI
+863 IKARKVNDSTI
-874 SVYDKYGQM
+874 SVYDKYGQL

-892 VAAANLKTFTYDGK
+892 VATANLKTFTYDGK

-916 VGNVVLETGES
+916 VGNVVTETGETAS
-927 ADTNIAKPTA
+927 NIAKPTA

-949 GKSTQGATY
+949 GKSTQNATY
-958 NTAHV
+958 NTAHI

-1050 TNGAKYNVKV
+1050 TNGAKYDVKV

-1065 YTDAGSVSS
+1065 YASAGSVSS
-1074 DNTDT
+1074 KDADP
-1079 AKQIAKWG
+1079 IAKWG

-1124 EDGTYTIAAKS
+1124 DDGTYTIAAKS

-1154 EKPNAPMIS
+1154 EKPDAPMIS

-1170 KATVILSS
+1170 KATVILSG
-1178 ESEGASG
+1178 ESEGAAG

>member
-38 SDGTDAAVAT
+38 SDGSDDVAVAT
-48 EAPAAETFSDNAAE
+48 EAPAAETFSDETAE

-69 NADTATANTVVEE
+69 TAEAASANTVVEE
-82 GDLKIDIT
+82 GDLKVDVT
-90 TKKEV
+90 VNKTEV
-95 TWGDTV
+95 TWGDRVTV
-101 SVSGSIVNTNTNT
+101 SGTITKTSDNTPLK
-114 SLDKWNFGVREAG
+114 SWNYGIREAG
-127 TAQALITKTDV
+127 TTQALGTIK
-138 TSVGGE
+138 
-144 QVTATNM
+144 TATD
-151 NFATTPAMAGKTL
+151 PAQMSFDTDETMAGKTI

-173 DASFGPIVVG
+173 NASFGPIVVG
-183 TVKVN
+183 TIKVN
-188 KKDIKNA
+188 KKNIKDA
-195 TIKITGVADDAAA
+195 TINVSGLNADG
-208 TMAYNGR
+208 TLTYNGR
-215 VQNAASVGK
+215 VQDETTVTSVTLGTGSASTT
-224 IMLGSDELT
+224 LT
-233 SEDYDMTVSSAIN
+233 KGDDYEMTVSSATN
-246 AGDILTVTVTAK
+246 VGDTLVVTVTAK
-258 GDKYVGTATRNIK
+258 GDKYYGTVTKNIK

-277 RPSNPA
+277 NSG
-283 DIEAKVKDD
+283 DIKAKVKDD

-323 DKKLGGAD
+323 DQKLGGAD

-341 NVDTNGGYNVG
+341 KTSSDYNVG
-352 KHTAT
+352 KHKAT
-357 VRLETGKLGNFN
+357 VKLETGKLGNFN
-369 FSGAYETVPTSNTYE
+369 FSGAYESVDTSNEYE

-396 VGSNGEVQLG
+396 AGSNGEVQLG
-406 TKLSELSSKLNF
+406 TKVSELPLKF
-418 FDGSQQLDLK
+418 YDGSQPLYLK
-428 STDYAYTVKVNGKQ
+428 SADYSYTVKVDGKV
-442 IDTTTN
+442 IAPTTTN
-448 PNPAFDKE
+448 PEPTFDKE

-487 KSATSTGFNNANG
+487 DSATSTGFNNSDTNK
-500 TIKYVKDYTGNAI
+500 TIKYVKDYTGKAI
-513 QPTKDDIGTV
+513 EPTKDDIGTV
-523 TIAGEDSRKTVTLQK
+523 TITSKGTLTSPAKTVTLQK
-538 GEWEIVGYSNNTE
+538 GEWEIVGYSNNIE
-551 ASTYGNTSATATPYS
+551 ASTYGNTSATAAPYS
-566 YKKYAAVQIKVTQS
+566 YKKYASVQIKVTQS
-580 GTFYGKTCNLYFEIA
+580 GTFYGKTCSLNFEIA
-595 PLKVSGDTITVP
+595 PLKVSSDTITVP
-607 KTTSYD
+607 KTTSFD

-652 DATTNQE
+652 DATTKQE
-659 TDKNAKENTIETTV
+659 TDENAKENIIETTV

-685 NKDYDSNGKTQSVVA
+685 SKDYDSNGKTQSVVA
-700 DKKTKIKA
+700 DKKTTIKA

-794 TADAKTYTGKKIK
+794 TAEAKTYTGKKIK

-815 NGNDVTDQFKLS
+815 NGNDVSDQFKLS

-863 IKARKVASSTI
+863 IKPATVTGSTI
-874 SVYDKYGQM
+874 SVFDKYGKD
-883 VNDKYDTAT
+883 VSSTYGFTTGDPS
-892 VAAANLKTFTYDGK
+892 KTFTYDGT

-911 SAKLN
+911 STKLN
-916 VGNVVLETGES
+916 IGSIATGV
-927 ADTNIAKPTA
+927 AKPTA
-937 DDFELVYVDNVY
+937 DDFEIVYVDNVY
-949 GKSTQGATY
+949 GKSTTGKTY

-972 YTGTKTITTADG
+972 YAGPDNSKIVTADG
-984 TVIKNVV
+984 TTIKNVV

-998 SALKFV
+998 GALKFV

-1036 GVDYKLDYDTATEV
+1036 GVDYKLEYDTATEV
-1050 TNGAKYNVKV
+1050 TNGAKYDVKV

-1065 YTDAGSVSS
+1065 YAGAGSVSS
-1074 DNTDT
+1074 KDTDT
-1079 AKQIAKWG
+1079 TKQIAKWG

-1094 NCEVSVKDGVATVMN
+1094 NCEVSVKNGVATVMN

-1124 EDGTYTIAAKS
+1124 DDGTYTIAAKS

-1170 KATVILSS
+1170 KATVILSG

-1354 KKVTVK
+1354 KKVNVK

>member
-1 MTKIKNTKKGMAKK
+1 MLLQLWLIMA
-15 TLSMSLVVA
+15 V
-24 MLATSNVPVWAAEF
+24 
-38 SDGTDAAVAT
+38 D
-48 EAPAAETFSDNAAE
+48 
-62 APVVEDT
+62 
-69 NADTATANTVVEE
+69 
-82 GDLKIDIT
+82 
-90 TKKEV
+90 
-95 TWGDTV
+95 
-101 SVSGSIVNTNTNT
+101 
-114 SLDKWNFGVREAG
+114 
-127 TAQALITKTDV
+127 
-138 TSVGGE
+138 
-144 QVTATNM
+144 
-151 NFATTPAMAGKTL
+151 
-164 ELYIYRDDA
+164 
-173 DASFGPIVVG
+173 
-183 TVKVN
+183 
-188 KKDIKNA
+188 
-195 TIKITGVADDAAA
+195 
-208 TMAYNGR
+208 
-215 VQNAASVGK
+215 AASVGD
-224 IMLGSDELT
+224 IMLGSTKLT
-233 SEDYDMTVSSAIN
+233 SDDYDMTVSSATN

-258 GDKYVGTATRNIK
+258 GDKYVGTATRNVK
-271 IVAKDY
+271 IVKKTYTANK
-277 RPSNPA
+277 

-292 VKYEYTGSKIY
+292 IKYEYTGSKIY

-323 DKKLGGAD
+323 DQKLGGAD

-341 NVDTNGGYNVG
+341 NADVNGNYNVG
-352 KHTAT
+352 KHAAT

-369 FSGAYETVPTSNTYE
+369 FSGAYESVPTSNTYE

-396 VGSNGEVQLG
+396 VGSNGEVQLN
-406 TKLSELSSKLNF
+406 TAVAALPLAF
-418 FDGSQQLDLK
+418 YDGSQRLNLK
-428 STDYAYTVKVNGKQ
+428 SADYSYTVKDPDGKVVTG
-442 IDTTTN
+442 TT
-448 PNPAFDKE
+448 FDKE

-487 KSATSTGFNNANG
+487 DSATSTGFNNTNG
-500 TIKYVKDYTGNAI
+500 TIKYVKDYTGSAI

-523 TIAGEDSRKTVTLQK
+523 TITGKDSNKTVTLQK

-551 ASTYGNTSATATPYS
+551 ASTYGSTTATQAPYS
-566 YKKYAAVQIKVTQS
+566 YKKYASVQIKVTQS

-595 PLKVSGDTITVP
+595 PLRVSSDTINVP

-613 KANRKASD
+613 KSNKNASD

-632 SNNKTITVPA
+632 SNGKTVAVPA
-642 SAYTTTAKFL
+642 SAYTTTSKFVKA
-652 DATTNQE
+652 DGS
-659 TDKNAKENTIETTV
+659 DGENTIDDKIQTTV
-673 VLKDHNYIYVDS
+673 VLKNHNYIYG
-685 NKDYDSNGKTQSVVA
+685 NYDENGKTQSVPVSVSKA
-700 DKKTKIKA
+700 TTIKA

-815 NGNDVTDQFKLS
+815 NGNDVSDQFKLS

-863 IKARKVASSTI
+863 IKARKVNDSTI
-874 SVYDKYGQM
+874 SVYDKYGQL

-892 VAAANLKTFTYDGK
+892 VATANLKTFTYDGK

-916 VGNVVLETGES
+916 VGNVVTETGETAS
-927 ADTNIAKPTA
+927 NIAKPTA

-949 GKSTQGATY
+949 GKSTQNATY
-958 NTAHV
+958 NTAHI

-1050 TNGAKYNVKV
+1050 TNGAKYDVKV

-1065 YTDAGSVSS
+1065 YASAGSVSS
-1074 DNTDT
+1074 KDADP
-1079 AKQIAKWG
+1079 IAKWG

-1124 EDGTYTIAAKS
+1124 DDGTYTIAAKS

-1154 EKPNAPMIS
+1154 EKPDAPMIS

-1170 KATVILSS
+1170 KATVILSG
-1178 ESEGASG
+1178 ESEGAAG

-1354 KKVTVK
+1354 KKVNVK

>member
-38 SDGTDAAVAT
+38 SDGTDASTVT
-48 EAPAAETFSDNAAE
+48 EAPVAEAFSDETAE
-62 APVVEDT
+62 APVADDT
-69 NADTATANTVVEE
+69 TADAATANTVIEE
-82 GDLKIDIT
+82 GDLKINLT

-95 TWGDTV
+95 TWGDKIT
-101 SVSGSIVNTNTNT
+101 VSGSITNTETNN

-127 TAQALITKTDV
+127 TAQAITTKTDV
-138 TSVGGE
+138 TKVDDME
-144 QVTATNM
+144 Y
-151 NFATTPAMAGKTL
+151 TTEGKDAGKTL

-173 DASFGPIVVG
+173 SASFGPIVVG

-188 KKDIKNA
+188 KKDIKGA
-195 TIKITGVADDAAA
+195 TIKIKNVADDKAA
-208 TMAYNGR
+208 TMTYNGR
-215 VQNAASVGK
+215 VQNATSVDK
-224 IMLGSDELT
+224 IMLGTTELT
-233 SEDYDMTVSSAIN
+233 AEDCDMTVSSAVN

-258 GDKYVGTATRNIK
+258 GDKYYGSATRNIK

-277 RPSNPA
+277 VENK
-283 DIEAKVKDD
+283 DIIAKVKDD
-292 VKYEYTGSKIY
+292 VKYEYTGLPIS
-303 LKASDVTVAE
+303 LKASDVTVKE
-313 SKHDPDVTPD
+313 SKHDADAVPD
-323 DKKLGGAD
+323 DGKLGGAD
-331 LSSAIESVET
+331 LSAAIESVTTEGT
-341 NVDTNGGYNVG
+341 DYKVG
-352 KHTAT
+352 KHQAR
-357 VRLETGKLGNFN
+357 VKLETGKLDNFN
-369 FSGAYETVPTSNTYE
+369 FGNIAYKDVVTTNTYE
-384 IVARDLSKVKVV
+384 VVARDLSKVNVV

-406 TKLSELSSKLNF
+406 TDASQLPLDF
-418 FDGSQQLDLK
+418 YAGSQYLRLLNT
-428 STDYAYTVKVNGKQ
+428 TDYTYIVKDPDGKTVTGNLS
-442 IDTTTN
+442 
-448 PNPAFDKE
+448 KE
-456 GTYTVEITAADGVSN
+456 GTYTVEITAKENGNA
-471 TKNSVSTT
+471 KNSVSAT

-487 KSATSTGFNNANG
+487 DSASSTGGFGKYDG
-500 TIKYVKDYTGNAI
+500 TNVKYTKDYTGNAI

-523 TIAGEDSRKTVTLQK
+523 TIKGKDSNKNVTLQK

-551 ASTYGNTSATATPYS
+551 ASTYGNAGASAAPYN
-566 YKKYAAVQIKVTQS
+566 YKRRASVQIKVTQS
-580 GTFYGKTCNLYFEIA
+580 GTFYGKTCNLYFDIA
-595 PLKVSGDTITVP
+595 PLKVTGDTITVP

-613 KANRKASD
+613 KANKKASD
-621 YKLDVTVNAKD
+621 YKLDVTVKAKD
-632 SNNKTITVPA
+632 SNGKTVAVPVT
-642 SAYTTTAKFL
+642 AYTTTSKFVDAQGKDAENGL
-652 DATTNQE
+652 DTKIQ
-659 TDKNAKENTIETTV
+659 TTV
-673 VLKDHNYIYVDS
+673 VLKDHNYIYVDK
-685 NKDYDSNGKTQSVVA
+685 NNDYDTNGKTQSVKA
-700 DKKTKIKA
+700 GKATTIKA

-742 LQEDVDYRI
+742 LQEGVDY
-751 KSITNAV
+751 KVKNITDAV
-758 NVGTATITVEGL
+758 NVGTGTITVEGL
-770 GTYYSGEASG
+770 GTYYSGEASA
-780 TFTITPAKVEDVKV
+780 TFKITPAKVEDVKV
-794 TADAKTYTGKKIK
+794 TASKKTYTGKKIK
-807 PTSFKATL
+807 PTDFTATL
-815 NGNDVTDQFKLS
+815 NGNDVSDQFKLS

-863 IKARKVASSTI
+863 IEARKVQNSTI
-874 SVYDKYGQM
+874 SVYDKYGQN
-883 VNDKYDTAT
+883 VNNKYDTT
-892 VAAANLKTFTYDGK
+892 GTYTSANPLKTFTYDGK
-906 AQTFA
+906 EQKFA

-916 VGNVVLETGES
+916 VGSVVTATGENAS
-927 ADTNIAKPTA
+927 NIVKPTA
-937 DDFELVYVDNVY
+937 NDFDLVYVDNVY
-949 GKSTQGATY
+949 GKSETGKSY
-958 NTAHV
+958 NVAHV
-963 YAVAKEGGN
+963 YAVAKAGGN
-972 YTGTKTITTADG
+972 YRGTGTITTADG

-1050 TNGAKYNVKV
+1050 TNGAKYDVTVK
-1060 TGING
+1060 GING
-1065 YTDAGSVSS
+1065 YASAGSVSS
-1074 DNTDT
+1074 KDT
-1079 AKQIAKWG
+1079 NSTTKIAQWG

-1124 EDGTYTIAAKS
+1124 EDGTYTIAAKA

-1154 EKPNAPMIS
+1154 EKPATPMIS
-1163 NVKVVGN
+1163 SVKVVGN
-1170 KATVILSS
+1170 KATAILSG
-1178 ESEGASG
+1178 EADGATG

-1197 TNKDYTSV
+1197 NNKNYASI
-1205 NKNQVKTNTT
+1205 NKNQVKTTT
-1215 FEYVGQNTYYAYC
+1215 DFTYVQQGTYYAYC
-1228 HAWKRDENGKKVFSD
+1228 HAWKRGADGKKVFGD
-1243 WSNAYPFVVSAITPS
+1243 WSNAYPFVVSAITPA

-1263 SVKVKG
+1263 SVKAKG

-1278 ASNADGYDVV
+1278 ADNADGYDVV

-1296 NGETRPVEYGKLV
+1296 NGEVRPVEYGTLV
-1309 KKNIKG
+1309 KKNVKG
-1315 NVVTATFKNV
+1315 NVVKATFKNV

-1331 AGLHAFNKTSEDGKK
+1331 AGLHAFNKTSEEGTK
-1346 VFSQWSNV
+1346 VFSQWSNA

>member
-38 SDGTDAAVAT
+38 SDGTDDVAVAT
-48 EAPAAETFSDNAAE
+48 EAPAAETFSDETAE

-69 NADTATANTVVEE
+69 TAEAASANTVVEE
-82 GDLKIDIT
+82 GDLKVDIT
-90 TKKEV
+90 VDKTEV
-95 TWGDTV
+95 TWGDHVTV
-101 SVSGSIVNTNTNT
+101 SGTITKTTDNTPLK
-114 SLDKWNFGVREAG
+114 SWNYGIREAG
-127 TAQALITKTDV
+127 TTQALGTIK
-138 TSVGGE
+138 
-144 QVTATNM
+144 TATTASDMSFN
-151 NFATTPAMAGKTL
+151 TDETMAGKTI

-173 DASFGPIVVG
+173 NASFGPIVVG
-183 TVKVN
+183 TIKVN
-188 KKDIKNA
+188 KKNIKNA
-195 TIKITGVADDAAA
+195 TIKISGVADDATA

-215 VQNAASVGK
+215 VQDAASVGD
-224 IMLGSDELT
+224 IMLGSTKLT
-233 SEDYDMTVSSAIN
+233 SDDYDMTVSSATN

-258 GDKYVGTATRNIK
+258 GDKYVGTATRNVK
-271 IVAKDY
+271 IVKKTYTANK
-277 RPSNPA
+277 

-292 VKYEYTGSKIY
+292 IKYEYTGSKIY

-323 DKKLGGAD
+323 DQKLGGAD

-341 NVDTNGGYNVG
+341 NADVNGNYNVG
-352 KHTAT
+352 KHAAT

-369 FSGAYETVPTSNTYE
+369 FSGAYESVPTSNTYE

-396 VGSNGEVQLG
+396 VGSNGEVQLN
-406 TKLSELSSKLNF
+406 TAVAALPLAF
-418 FDGSQQLDLK
+418 YDGSQRLNLK
-428 STDYAYTVKVNGKQ
+428 SADYSYTVKDPDGKVVTG
-442 IDTTTN
+442 TT
-448 PNPAFDKE
+448 FDKE

-487 KSATSTGFNNANG
+487 DSATSTGFNNTNG
-500 TIKYVKDYTGNAI
+500 TIKYVKDYTGSAI

-523 TIAGEDSRKTVTLQK
+523 TITGKDSNKTVTLQK

-551 ASTYGNTSATATPYS
+551 ASTYGSTTATQAPYS
-566 YKKYAAVQIKVTQS
+566 YKKYASVQIKVTQS

-595 PLKVSGDTITVP
+595 PLRVSSDTINVP

-613 KANRKASD
+613 KSNKNASD

-632 SNNKTITVPA
+632 SNGKTVAVPA
-642 SAYTTTAKFL
+642 SAYTTTSKFVKA
-652 DATTNQE
+652 DGS
-659 TDKNAKENTIETTV
+659 DGENTIDDKIQTTV
-673 VLKDHNYIYVDS
+673 VLKNHNYIYG
-685 NKDYDSNGKTQSVVA
+685 NYDENGKTQSVPVSVSKA
-700 DKKTKIKA
+700 TTIKA

-815 NGNDVTDQFKLS
+815 NGNDVSDQFKLS

-863 IKARKVASSTI
+863 IKARKVNDSTI
-874 SVYDKYGQM
+874 SVYDKYGQL

-892 VAAANLKTFTYDGK
+892 VATANLKTFTYDGK

-916 VGNVVLETGES
+916 VGNVVTETGETAS
-927 ADTNIAKPTA
+927 NIAKPTA

-949 GKSTQGATY
+949 GKSTQNATY
-958 NTAHV
+958 NTAHI

-1050 TNGAKYNVKV
+1050 TNGAKYDVKV

-1065 YTDAGSVSS
+1065 YASAGSVSS
-1074 DNTDT
+1074 KDADP
-1079 AKQIAKWG
+1079 IAKWG

-1124 EDGTYTIAAKS
+1124 DDGTYTIAAKS

-1154 EKPNAPMIS
+1154 EKPDAPMIS

-1170 KATVILSS
+1170 KATVILSG
-1178 ESEGASG
+1178 ESEGAAG

-1331 AGLHAFNKTSEDGKK
+1331 AGLHAFNRTSEDGKK

-1354 KKVTVK
+1354 KKVNVK